1 MKEWHERRA
10 RYRSLELESKV
21 SASNLC
27 MVARRRRVQR
37 RETAYSAD
45 GHDLTSL
52 LDHIF
57 NGNGEDS
64 DEEGDLEEELQHL
77 YEIACQS

>member
-10 RYRSLELESKV
+10 RYRSLELEAKV
-21 SASNLC
+21 GFNLC
-27 MVARRRRVQR
+27 MVARKKESATGGRRLL
-37 RETAYSAD
+37 TD

-57 NGNGEDS
+57 NGMVK
-64 DEEGDLEEELQHL
+64 
-77 YEIACQS
+77 IVMKRVI